1 MMIHEKGYCGIVAVM
16 TMFFVL
22 TGPCLGGAESLEAGF
37 ARPDSRFGIRCFWW
51 WLNGN
56 VTKQAITRDLE
67 EMKAK
72 GFSGALI
79 FDAGGAEQRGNQ
91 QVPEGPMYMSDAWRE
106 LFKHA
111 VREADRLGLELSLSI
126 QSGWNLGGPMITPD
140 YAAKMLTWSE
150 QMISGPQKVNLK
162 IAEPKKRSNYYRDI
176 AILAYPVKKASVR
189 GKTEIRSSSAQ
200 PEYPAA
206 LAIDG
211 NIETFWVS
219 EGTSAGQG
227 PSDQKPQWLEVRF
240 AEPTILS
247 GITIQGRPGYG
258 PKACQLQASSD
269 GVVFN
274 LLGSMTLDDGKKTSK
289 LFTPSACTLFRL
301 LITDAYDPHAS
312 QSPRNVQI
320 AEIHFVGKDNQ
331 PVSISGDS
339 QSRPLRD
346 LALKAMFQE
355 LGMSAPDCRFLL
367 EEEAV
372 ESEPD
377 VLAGQIL
384 DLTDKMDSQGNL
396 QWDCPAG
403 DWVVLRFGYTVN
415 GAEVSTYSGQWKGL
429 VIDYMDPEALRFY
442 WRQAVEPLLN
452 DIGPLAG
459 KTLKYLHTD
468 SWECGGSNWT
478 PNLRRQFQA
487 YRGYDLLPYLPV
499 IAGKIVGSRD
509 MSNRFLADFRKTLG
523 DCVADHYQLFAE
535 LSHKYN
541 MGIHPESGGPHAGP
555 FDAIKCLG
563 RNDMMMGEFWAP
575 SPHRPRPEQRF
586 FVKQSSSAAH
596 IYGKK
601 LVGAESFTTIGPHW
615 DDVLWKALKP
625 SFDHEICSGL
635 NLAFVHTFTC
645 SPESM
650 GFPGQEYFAGTHF
663 NPQVTW
669 WNEAEGFISY
679 MTRCQYLVQQGQ
691 FVADVLYYYGD
702 HVPNLM
708 PLKESDPAG
717 VLPGY
722 DYDVIN
728 EEALLNF
735 ACVEQGQIVLK
746 SGMRYRLLVL
756 PNHKVLSLAVL
767 KKVKDLVEQGG
778 IVLGPMPQKTA
789 SLVGY
794 PASDAEFKTLT
805 DQLWGSSADAAGS
818 NTFGK
823 GKILWGKTA
832 RQVLLEQKLRPDF
845 ETDLPSLTIDYIH
858 YIIQGRDVYFVCNQ
872 QEKELDVQ
880 CTFRV
885 AGRQPEL
892 WNPLTGQRQMASAFQ
907 QHDGRTTI
915 PLRFAPNGSQIIVFH
930 QTISQT
936 QSGPAQVNFPDYQPV
951 LEISGPWTVRFD
963 TRWGGPEEII
973 FDDLLSWKSH
983 PQQGIQDYSGKAV
996 YRKGFTIDCLDLS
1009 TSYLL
1014 DLGRVEDSGI
1024 ARVILNGTD
1033 LGVVWTTPF
1042 RVDITKALKSG
1053 TNTVEIAVVNSWR
1066 NRLLADE
1073 KLPKEKRLTNT
1084 NIQVK
1089 PDWKPA
1095 DSGLLGPVKILQQQ

>member
-1 MMIHEKGYCGIVAVM
+1 MMAHKKGCCRIVAAM
-16 TMFFVL
+16 AMFIVL
-22 TGPCLGGAESLEAGF
+22 TGPCFGEVVSLEAGF

-56 VTKQAITRDLE
+56 VSKQAITRDLE

-111 VREADRLGLELSLSI
+111 IREADRLDLELSLSI
-126 QSGWNLGGPMITPD
+126 QSGWNLGGPVITPD

-150 QMISGPQKVNLK
+150 QKIAGPQQFSRNLP
-162 IAEPKKRSNYYRDI
+162 EPKKRSNYYRDI
-176 AILAYPVKKASVR
+176 AVLAYPVKKSASQGQV
-189 GKTEIRSSSAQ
+189 EIRSSSAQ
-200 PEYPAA
+200 PEYPVA
-206 LAIDG
+206 LAVDG
-211 NIETFWVS
+211 NVETFWVS
-219 EGTSAGQG
+219 EGTAAGQG
-227 PSDQKPQWLEVRF
+227 PSSQKPQWLEVRF
-240 AEPTILS
+240 SEPTTICGMS
-247 GITIQGRPGYG
+247 IQGRPGYG

-269 GVVFN
+269 GVAFSS
-274 LLGSMTLDDGKKTSK
+274 LCSMTLDDGKKTSK
-289 LFTPSACTLFRL
+289 TFEPSTYSQFRL
-301 LITDAYDPHAS
+301 LITASYDPHSS
-312 QSPRNVQI
+312 QLSRNVQI
-320 AEIHFVGKDNQ
+320 AELSFIGKDNQ
-331 PVSISGDS
+331 PVFLSPVP
-339 QSRPLRD
+339 QSRPIRD
-346 LALKAMFQE
+346 LAMKSMFQE

-367 EEEAV
+367 EDESV
-372 ESEPD
+372 ETEPD
-377 VLAGQIL
+377 VLSNEIV

-396 QWDCPAG
+396 RWDCPAG

-415 GAEVSTYSGQWKGL
+415 GAGVSTYSGQWKGL
-429 VIDYMDPEALRFY
+429 VIDYLDPEALRFY
-442 WRQAVEPLLN
+442 WRAAAEPLLS

-478 PNLRRQFQA
+478 PNLRRQFQT
-487 YRGYDLLPYLPV
+487 YREYDLLPYLPV
-499 IAGKIVGSRD
+499 IAGKIVNSRD
-509 MSNRFLADFRKTLG
+509 ISNRFLADFRKTLG

-535 LSHKYN
+535 LSHEYN

-615 DDVLWKALKP
+615 EDILWKAQKP

-650 GFPGQEYFAGTHF
+650 GIPGQEYFAGTHF

-669 WNEAEGFISY
+669 WNEAEGIIGY

-722 DYDVIN
+722 DYDVTN
-728 EEALLNF
+728 EEALRNF
-735 ACVEQGQIVLK
+735 ASVEDGQIVLK

-778 IVLGPMPQKTA
+778 IVLGPRPQKTA

-794 PASDAEFKTLT
+794 PASDAEFKTLA
-805 DQLWGSSADAAGS
+805 DQLWGGSADATGS

-845 ETDLPSLTIDYIH
+845 ETDQSSLSVDYIH
-858 YIIQGRDVYFVCNQ
+858 YVIQGRDVYFVCNQ
-872 QEKELDVQ
+872 QEKELDAQ

-892 WNPLTGQRQMASAFQ
+892 WNPLTGQREMASAFQ

-915 PLRFAPNGSQIIVFH
+915 PLHFAPNGSQIIVFD
-930 QTISQT
+930 QTIPQT
-936 QSGPAQVNFPDYQPV
+936 QSGLTQTNFPAYGAI
-951 LEISGPWTVRFD
+951 LEISGPWIVRFD

-973 FDDLLSWKSH
+973 FDDLISWNSH

-996 YRKGFTIDCLDLS
+996 YCKTFTLDPLDS
-1009 TSYLL
+1009 SKSYLL

-1024 ARVILNGTD
+1024 AGVTLNGTD
-1033 LGVVWTTPF
+1033 LGVVWTSPF

-1053 TNTVEIAVVNSWR
+1053 ANTVEIAVVNSWR

-1073 KLPKEKRLTNT
+1073 KLRKEKRLTNT

-1089 PDWKPA
+1089 PDWKSV